1 MSNTWADI
9 AIGTLYTTAISY
21 DATAATIEGLLE
33 GIYGVG
39 DVTVA
44 DDTDFTITFDLDVG
58 DSELV
63 ADFTSLTGDS
73 SASLTIIQ
81 SYMDNPLN
89 GTNAGTKDCD
99 CQITCNMISD
109 STGGLKVTLIETSE
123 YLELDRSLGSTDV
136 VVFNTQT
143 RMVTVN
149 SSDARADIDF
159 DSTWFKLPASTFS
172 ILSEPGSTSVEMEIV
187 YRQRWI

>member
-1 MSNTWADI
+1 MANTWTDI

-39 DVTVA
+39 EVTVA
-44 DDTDFTITFDLDVG
+44 DDTDFTITFSMDIE

-63 ADFTSLTGDS
+63 ADFTSLTGAS

-81 SYMDNPLN
+81 DYFENPLE
-89 GTNAGTKDCD
+89 GTNSGTKDCD
-99 CQITCNMISD
+99 CQITCTMTAD
-109 STGGLKVTLIETSE
+109 STGGLRVTLVETSE
-123 YLELDRSLGSTDV
+123 YIDLDRSLLNGDEII
-136 VVFNTQT
+136 FNSQT
-143 RMVTVN
+143 RMATVN

-172 ILSEPGSTSVEMEIV
+172 VLSEPGSTSVEMEIV